1 MAEESGLVRPL
12 GAWVLGETLRQAD
25 NWRRESRRGADL
37 DFAVN
42 LSARQLSDPGL
53 VTMVEDALRLRGIDP
68 SHLLLEITETALMAD
83 PGGALDSLTAL
94 KNLGVG
100 LAVDDFGTG
109 YSSLTYLKKFPID
122 ELKIDRSFINGLG
135 SDSGDSAIVGSCID
149 LAHAVGIRAV
159 AEGVETSG
167 QVQTLKDMG
176 CDLAQGFH
184 FARPLPAP
192 ALKEWLDAH
201 TRDERAGA

>member
-1 MAEESGLVRPL
+1 
-12 GAWVLGETLRQAD
+12 
-25 NWRRESRRGADL
+25 
-37 DFAVN
+37 
-42 LSARQLSDPGL
+42 
-53 VTMVEDALRLRGIDP
+53 MVEGALQLRDIDP

-83 PGGALDSLTAL
+83 PDAALESLTAL
-94 KNLGVG
+94 RNLGVN

-122 ELKIDRSFINGLG
+122 ELKIDRPFINGLG

-167 QVQTLKDMG
+167 QVQTLRAMG
-176 CDLAQGFH
+176 CDLAQGCH
-184 FARPLPAP
+184 FARPLPPP

-201 TRDERAGA
+201 GDGEPAIA

>member
-1 MAEESGLVRPL
+1 MIEG
-12 GAWVLGETLRQAD
+12 
-25 NWRRESRRGADL
+25 
-37 DFAVN
+37 
-42 LSARQLSDPGL
+42 
-53 VTMVEDALRLRGIDP
+53 ALRLRRIDP
-68 SHLLLEITETALMAD
+68 ALLLLEITETALMSD
-83 PGGALDSLTAL
+83 PDAALKSLTGL

-122 ELKIDRSFINGLG
+122 ELKIDRSFILGLQ
-135 SDSGDSAIVGSCID
+135 SDTGDAAIVRSCVG

-159 AEGVETSG
+159 AEGVETAE
-167 QVQTLKDMG
+167 QAEALKVMG

-192 ALKEWLDAH
+192 LLKEWLNASRGRRAA
-201 TRDERAGA
+201 TRVART

>member
-1 MAEESGLVRPL
+1 
-12 GAWVLGETLRQAD
+12 LRQAD
-25 NWRRESRRGADL
+25 NWRREITGGAAL
-37 DFAVN
+37 EFAVN
-42 LSARQLSDPGL
+42 LSARQLSDPG
-53 VTMVEDALRLRGIDP
+53 VVDMVEGALRLRDIEP

-83 PGGALDSLTAL
+83 PGAALESLLAL

-135 SDSGDSAIVGSCID
+135 TDSGDSAIVGSCID

-159 AEGVETSG
+159 AEGVETGG
-167 QVQTLKDMG
+167 QARTLKDMG
-176 CDLAQGFH
+176 CDLAQGYH

-192 ALKEWLDAH
+192 LLKEWLDAH
-201 TRDERAGA
+201 ADGEPASA